1 MRPTAAAALTP
12 ALAALLAAVPV
23 TALPL
28 TPPAAV
34 SASAL
39 PLNPPMTG
47 LAAAVGASQPAAAGA
62 SQQAAALGADIRA
75 SQPASHPAAS
85 AADMP
90 LPPPVDAEALP
101 ADGPP
106 RALPGVRQD
115 VQCSRGTHTPDAAS
129 VAGLL
134 WGQRVLALPRLGSLS
149 SGRGVRIAVI
159 DTGVSPHPLL
169 AGRLLAGGDYVAGG
183 NGLADCDGHGTAV
196 AGIAAAAADPGTGF
210 SGVAPAAQVISIRQS
225 SPSFTVPGR
234 GGVRQASGNLS
245 TLAMAVVHAVD
256 LGADVIN
263 ISEVACAEPNAPGS
277 AELHAAVRAALLRN
291 VVVVAAAGNFGSGS
305 SGECPGQP
313 EAGTVVYPAWFD
325 DEVLAVAAV
334 GPNGLASPFSYPGPW
349 VDVAAPGERLMSLT
363 ADGSGLTDQLSQ
375 VLRTSSIDG
384 TSFAAP
390 MVAGLAA
397 LIRARYPQLTARQV
411 MDRITATAAQR
422 ASGRGDS
429 VGYGAVDAL
438 AALTR
443 IPAVLPPPSS
453 VPANGDTGTLRLTPT
468 PSDQEPAGGALWGG
482 ALALL
487 ATLTAAALAVGRLRA
502 GATPAA
508 DRLSRRDPG

>member
-1 MRPTAAAALTP
+1 M
-12 ALAALLAAVPV
+12 AALLAAVPV

-28 TPPAAV
+28 TEPAAV
-34 SASAL
+34 AVSAL
-39 PLNPPMTG
+39 PLTAPMTG
-47 LAAAVGASQPAAAGA
+47 LAAAASAGASQPAAASAGA
-62 SQQAAALGADIRA
+62 TRPTAASAGADIRA
-75 SQPASHPAAS
+75 SQPAAPAA
-85 AADMP
+85 DVP

-101 ADGPP
+101 EDGSP
-106 RALPGVRQD
+106 RVLPGVRQD
-115 VQCSRGTHTPDAAS
+115 VQCSRGTHTPDADS

-134 WGQRVLALPRLGSLS
+134 WGQRVLALPQLGSLS
-149 SGRGVRIAVI
+149 AGRGVRIAVI

-196 AGIAAAAADPGTGF
+196 AGIAAAAADRGTGF

-234 GGVRQASGNLS
+234 GGGRQASGNLS

-291 VVVVAAAGNFGSGS
+291 VVVVAAAGNLGSGS

-325 DEVLAVAAV
+325 DEVLTVASV

-349 VDVAAPGERLMSLT
+349 VDVGAPGERLMSLA

-375 VLRTSSIDG
+375 VLSTSSIDG

-411 MDRITATAAQR
+411 VDRITATAAQR

-429 VGYGAVDAL
+429 VGYGVVDAL

-443 IPAVLPPPSS
+443 TPAVLPPPSG
-453 VPANGDTGTLRLTPT
+453 VPATGDTGTLRLTPAPPDRAPT
-468 PSDQEPAGGALWGG
+468 GPGALWGG

-487 ATLTAAALAVGRLRA
+487 ATLIAAALAVGRLRA
-502 GATPAA
+502 GPAPA
-508 DRLSRRDPG
+508 GDQLSDPAPGRRL